1 MDYYKVNGY
10 SNKYWGWGYED
21 DDLLFR
27 CKENFFDLNLKHQPI
42 KTWNTAG
49 LEFNGYDSEVKIPMK
64 FGLDNYTMLIECE
77 PYKMELSENL
87 EVDEYSILSIPVMI
101 LDLHSIRLSDLNL
114 KLLHQVKNV

>member
-42 KTWNTAG
+42 KTTNTAG
-49 LEFNGYDSEVKIPMK
+49 LEFNGHDSEVKIPMK

-87 EVDEYSILSIPVMI
+87 EVDEYSILSILVMI

-114 KLLHQVKNV
+114 KLLHQTKNV